1 MTKVNL
7 RTLIVYVV
15 WLFPWKGIAIVY
27 KIKKILDWG
36 AIKNLKERQL
46 VRYADY
52 ATRKLVYEEKLAFL
66 YYFFLGRIL
75 LKVRARYI
83 FGE

>member
-1 MTKVNL
+1 MVFGVFGVVDMTKVNL

-27 KIKKILDWG
+27 KIKKNLDWG

-46 VRYADY
+46 VRYIIIM
-52 ATRKLVYEEKLAFL
+52 L
-66 YYFFLGRIL
+66 IL
-75 LKVRARYI
+75 LP
-83 FGE
+83 ES